1 MQFDQLKRREFITL
15 LGGATAWPLAAG
27 AQRQTMPVIG
37 FLNSTSPEPFA
48 RFVAAFRNGLNE
60 TGYVEGQNVAIEY
73 RWAESQFDR
82 LPAMASELVR
92 RQVAVIVT
100 AGSIQAVRA
109 AKAATTTI
117 PIVFIAGDPVKDGLV
132 ESLNRPGGNATG
144 VSLFTNVLAAK
155 RLEIL
160 RELVPNVMLI
170 AVLIDANSAEAEDQS
185 KEVQAAART
194 IGQEVLMVSASSE
207 RDFGTA
213 FATGVQRAGAL
224 LVAGSPFFT
233 SQRVQ
238 LVALAARHGVPAI
251 YEWREFPAAG
261 GLISYGTSLP
271 DAYRQVGTYA
281 GRILKGTKPA
291 DLPVER
297 PIRFELVINVK
308 AAKTLGLTI
317 PPTLLARADEVIE

>member
-1 MQFDQLKRREFITL
+1 MKRREFITI
-15 LGGATAWPLAAG
+15 LGGAAVAWPLAAR
-27 AQRQTMPVIG
+27 AQQAAMPVIG
-37 FLNSTSPEPFA
+37 FLNGASPEPFA
-48 RFVAAFRNGLNE
+48 RFVAAFRRGLKE

-82 LPAMASELVR
+82 LPAMAFELVH
-92 RQVAVIVT
+92 RQVAVIVAT
-100 AGSIQAVRA
+100 GSTVAAHA

-117 PIVFIAGDPVKDGLV
+117 PILFISGDPVKDGLV
-132 ESLNRPGGNATG
+132 ASLNRPGGNATG
-144 VSLFTNVLAAK
+144 VSLFTDVLAAK

-160 RELVPNVMLI
+160 RALVPNVMLI
-170 AVLIDANSAEAEDQS
+170 AVLVDANSAEAEVQS

-194 IGQEVLMVSASSE
+194 IGQEVLILNTSNE
-207 RDFGTA
+207 RDFDAA

-233 SQRVQ
+233 SRRGQ
-238 LVALAARHGVPAI
+238 LVALAARHNVPAI

-281 GRILKGTKPA
+281 GRILKGEKPA
-291 DLPVER
+291 DLPVVQ
-297 PIRFELVINVK
+297 PTKFELVINLKV
-308 AAKTLGLTI
+308 AKVLGLEV

>member
-1 MQFDQLKRREFITL
+1 MRRREFVTL
-15 LGGATAWPLAAG
+15 VGIAGATWPLAAR
-27 AQRQTMPVIG
+27 AQPQTMPVIG
-37 FLNSTSPEPFA
+37 FLNGASPEPFA
-48 RFVAAFRNGLNE
+48 RLVAAFRSGLSE

-73 RWAESQFDR
+73 RWAENQFDR

-92 RQVAVIVT
+92 RQVAVIVAT
-100 AGSIQAVRA
+100 GSTVAAHA

-117 PIVFIAGDPVKDGLV
+117 PILFISGDPVKDGLV
-132 ESLNRPGGNATG
+132 ASLNRPGGNATG

-170 AVLIDANSAEAEDQS
+170 AVLMDANSAEAKDQL

-194 IGQEVLMVSASSE
+194 IGQEVLILSTSSE
-207 RDFGTA
+207 RDLDAA

-233 SQRVQ
+233 SRRDQ

-281 GRILKGTKPA
+281 GRILRGTKPA
-291 DLPVER
+291 DLPVVQ
-297 PIRFELVINVK
+297 PTKFELVIN
-308 AAKTLGLTI
+308 AKTAKALGLTV
-317 PPTLLARADEVIE
+317 PPTMLALTDEVIE